1 MTFSINKPLTS
12 RLFVTPSEAL
22 YSPEFLGLPMPMNP
36 AQAASIAMC
45 RGRFPLPTLLIM
57 GRRMVRVSDILKFAE
72 GGAGAAVPPLPDAS
86 PGKKRG
92 RPSKAELAARA
103 VAQAGKVDHD

>member
-1 MTFSINKPLTS
+1 MTFGINKPLTS

-22 YSPEFLGLPMPMNP
+22 YSPEFLGLPTPMNP

-72 GGAGAAVPPLPDAS
+72 GAAGAPVPTSPNAS
-86 PGKKRG
+86 PGRKRG
-92 RPSKAELAARA
+92 RPSKAELAARVTA
-103 VAQAGKVDHD
+103 RGEAGHD